1 MPGYQ
6 VKHEHVAVGGV
17 DALQIRSLLD
27 RDQYADPLGLAEAL
41 GISSAQW
48 PLFGLLW
55 PSGYQLA
62 EVMARRP
69 VRAEEHIL
77 ELGCGLALA
86 SLVAHRRGASVT
98 ASDCHPL
105 AESFL
110 AENQRLNGLAGLDYR
125 HGQWGPDEAAEAQ
138 SESVSGRSGVPGRAM
153 RVQGRFEL
161 IIGSDVLYERDQSG
175 ELPAFIE
182 RHATASSEVL
192 IVDPDR
198 GNRSAFSRR
207 MGALGY
213 QLTETRLRDEA
224 DSLRG
229 LYRGRLLHY
238 RRTSLPAS

>member
-6 VKHEHVAVGGV
+6 VKHEHIAVGGV
-17 DALQIRSLLD
+17 DDLQIRSLLD

-86 SLVAHRRGASVT
+86 SLVAHRRGATVT

-110 AENQRLNGLAGLDYR
+110 DENQRLNGLAGLHYR
-125 HGQWGPDEAAEAQ
+125 HGQWGPEEAAEAL

-161 IIGSDVLYERDQSG
+161 IIGSDVLYERDQTG
-175 ELPAFIE
+175 ELPAFID
-182 RHATASSEVL
+182 RHATADSEVL
-192 IVDPDR
+192 IIDPDR
-198 GNRSAFSRR
+198 GNRSAFTRR
-207 MGALGY
+207 MGAMGY
-213 QLTETRLRDEA
+213 QLTETRLRDEVG
-224 DSLRG
+224 SPRG

-238 RRTSLPAS
+238 CRGDRPAG